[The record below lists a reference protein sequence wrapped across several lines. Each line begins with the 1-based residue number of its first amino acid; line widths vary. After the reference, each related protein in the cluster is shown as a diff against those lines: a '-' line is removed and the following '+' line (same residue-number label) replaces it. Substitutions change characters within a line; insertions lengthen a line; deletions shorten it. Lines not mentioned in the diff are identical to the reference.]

1 MGRGTIFLFRGV
13 RWRFISFNQ
22 WLGRQIFWRRWRW
35 RGRRRGRSILW
46 RGRRSNVFIFF
57 EYFAVMIVTVEDRGV
72 YGPVP
77 AYLHHLVADLLGQE
91 TGGQAEEHHQAPD

>member
-1 MGRGTIFLFRGV
+1 
-13 RWRFISFNQ
+13 
-22 WLGRQIFWRRWRW
+22 
-35 RGRRRGRSILW
+35 
-46 RGRRSNVFIFF
+46 
-57 EYFAVMIVTVEDRGV
+57 MIVTVEDRGV